1 MEKKETTQL
10 TLSAEVLANEKKDD
24 GNNGVKTLDGLRQML
39 FALKD
44 AKAEFLDIKRNATNH
59 YLGNSYATLGKVLE
73 AVEPALTKHN
83 FIIEHR
89 LSYQEGKT
97 YLSTT
102 ILHIPTLH
110 DLTTEVELSYRQG
123 DMQSFGS
130 AITYAR
136 RYSLLLLLGLSMED
150 DDGNKAKEDG
160 GDKLI
165 QKQATQ
171 RVSNNLGGNM
181 SGGNMSGGNNPF
193 QKR

>member
-1 MEKKETTQL
+1 MEKQINEPEQL
-10 TLSAEVLANEKKDD
+10 TLSNETVTTGQES
-24 GNNGVKTLDGLRQML
+24 GNTTERLMDGLRQML

-44 AKAEFLDIKRNATNH
+44 AKAEFLGIKRNATNH

-89 LSYQEGKT
+89 LVYRDSRAFLVT
-97 YLSTT
+97 S
-102 ILHIPTLH
+102 IMHIPTLQ
-110 DLTTEVELSYRQG
+110 DLTTEVELSYRAG

-160 GDKLI
+160 GDELKSKN
-165 QKQATQ
+165 KQVTP
-171 RVSNNLGGNM
+171 RNGNTSGSNTVS
-181 SGGNMSGGNNPF
+181 NNPF
-193 QKR
+193 QRR

>member
-1 MEKKETTQL
+1 METKETTQL
-10 TLSAEVLANEKKDD
+10 TLSDEILDNKKKDD
-24 GNNGVKTLDGLRQML
+24 GNNGEKPLDGVRQML

-44 AKAEFLDIKRNATNH
+44 AKAEFLGIKRNATNH

-89 LSYQEGKT
+89 LDYREGKT
-97 YLSTT
+97 YMSTS
-102 ILHIPTLH
+102 ILHIPTLY
-110 DLTTEVELSYRQG
+110 DLTTEVELSYRAG

-160 GDKLI
+160 GDKLV

-171 RVSNNLGGNM
+171 RVSNN
-181 SGGNMSGGNNPF
+181 SGGNSSGGNTVNNNPF
-193 QKR
+193 QRR